1 MSKRVYPYISE
12 QIPNFIRSNYELF
25 EKFLK
30 VYYEY
35 MEKQNDSDS
44 TTDITAYKK
53 LTNPNDLIQGQQ
65 EYRDPDKSLEHLL
78 EYFKRDVLPIS
89 TTPQGSDDRFLINK
103 IRDLY
108 LSNPKGSF
116 GILFFV

>member
-1 MSKRVYPYISE
+1 MAKRVYPHISE
-12 QIPNFIRSNYELF
+12 QIPEFIRNNYEVF

-35 MEKQNDSDS
+35 MEKQNDSETNLDS
-44 TTDITAYKK
+44 TVYKK
-53 LTNPNDLIQGQQ
+53 MTNPNDLIQGQQ
-65 EYRDPDKSLEHLL
+65 EYRDPDKTLEAFL

-89 TTPQGSDDRFLINK
+89 ATPIGTDDRFLINK

-108 LSNPKGSF
+108 L
-116 GILFFV
+116 